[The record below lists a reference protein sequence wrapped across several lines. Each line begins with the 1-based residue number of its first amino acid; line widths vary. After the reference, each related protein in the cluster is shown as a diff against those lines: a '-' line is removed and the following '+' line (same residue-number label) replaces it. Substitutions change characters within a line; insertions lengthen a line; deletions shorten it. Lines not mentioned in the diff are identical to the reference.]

1 MTGHTIAVRFT
12 KSTLAKLQNHIG
24 SGYAMHV
31 SYNAVVTSDAAGQ
44 VDNEFYMSTLP
55 AKKKYAYTVLASLT
69 FKKVDAA
76 GKPLAGARFKIES
89 SAPEQFVLPSGYVN
103 GSANCDKSCGNDE
116 AISKA
121 DGTVTFDGLA
131 QGVDTSY
138 KITEVSAPSGYITL
152 KLGFTATI
160 SNQGAKVV
168 FDDSTTSD
176 PYGLVTPTSVDT
188 NGSNP
193 LTVENVRG
201 IA

>member
-1 MTGHTIAVRFT
+1 
-12 KSTLAKLQNHIG
+12 
-24 SGYAMHV
+24 MHV

-55 AKKKYAYTVLASLT
+55 AKKKYAHTVLASLT

-116 AISKA
+116 AISKT

-152 KLGFTATI
+152 KLGFMATI

-176 PYGLVTPTSVDT
+176 LYGLVTPTSVDT
-188 NGSNP
+188 NGSNA